1 MKRIF
6 IVALIATTALQ
17 SCGTKEDNQEGDK
30 KDSLK
35 NQNLPIVTIETAAH
49 GDFQHYIEIQGT
61 IQADKIANVTAET
74 GGLIRQIVVEKG
86 QKVGAGQTLA
96 ILDSDVIS
104 KNIEE
109 VKKSLELANFVFEK
123 QKNLHD
129 QNIGSELQYQQAK
142 NNKERLEQTLQTLEA
157 QRSMSVIS
165 APFDGIIDEIFP
177 KVGEM
182 AAPGSPVFR
191 LINLNKV
198 HIEADVMESYLKSV
212 NKNKLVDVYIRSI
225 DTVIKNMPIVRTG
238 KFINPSNRT
247 FKIQVDVDNSNEM
260 LLPNMV
266 TVLRVKHEVID
277 SVITVPT
284 ASVLQSSAGVNYVY
298 VVRNEDKKN
307 VVKKVDVETGPSD
320 DYRTVIYPL
329 STARDRVSDG
339 DKVVVEGARGVK
351 QGMEVKIK
359 N

>member
-6 IVALIATTALQ
+6 IAALIATTALQ
-17 SCGTKEDNQEGDK
+17 SCGTKEEKQEGDK
-30 KDSLK
+30 KDSLA
-35 NQNLPIVTIETAAH
+35 NNLPIVTTETAAH

-61 IQADKIANVTAET
+61 VQADKIANVTAET

-86 QKVGAGQTLA
+86 QKVGAGQTLV

-157 QRSMSVIS
+157 QRSMSVIT
-165 APFDGIIDEIFP
+165 APFDGVVDDIFP

-182 AAPGSPVFR
+182 AAPGMAVIR

-212 NKNKLVDVYIRSI
+212 SKNKLVDVYIRSI
-225 DTVIKNMPIVRTG
+225 DTVIKNAPIVRTG

-247 FKIQVDVDNSNEM
+247 FKIQVDVDNNNEM

-266 TVLRVKHEVID
+266 TVLRIKHEVID

-284 ASVLQSSAGVNYVY
+284 GSVLQSSAGVNYVY

-307 VVKKVDVETGPSD
+307 IVKKVDVETGPSD
-320 DYRTVIYPL
+320 DFRTVIYPL
-329 STARDRVSDG
+329 ETARDRVADG

-359 N
+359 K